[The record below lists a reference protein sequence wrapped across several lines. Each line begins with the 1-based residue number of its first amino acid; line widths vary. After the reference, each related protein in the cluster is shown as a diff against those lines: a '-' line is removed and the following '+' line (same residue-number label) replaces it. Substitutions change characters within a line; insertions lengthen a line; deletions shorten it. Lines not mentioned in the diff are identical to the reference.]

1 MKPSPTYTRSAVTN
15 RLLGLLLFV
24 VVSCCQ
30 AEMLNGRVVGVV
42 DGDTVDIVTPSNEQV
57 RIRVMGIDA
66 PEKAQAFGQ
75 RSKQKMSDFVYGKD
89 AQVEF
94 TKRDRY
100 GRIVGK
106 VIVNGRDAGLG
117 LIDAGLAWHYKKYA
131 FEQPYGDR
139 DTYASAENIARNSRI
154 GLWADAEP
162 IAPWDWRRRSK

>member
-1 MKPSPTYTRSAVTN
+1 MRDILIAV
-15 RLLGLLLFV
+15 LLLTFQV
-24 VVSCCQ
+24 CHADVIG
-30 AEMLNGRVVGVV
+30 GRVVGVV
-42 DGDTVDIVTPSNEQV
+42 DGDTVDIVTPSNEQI

-66 PEKAQAFGQ
+66 PEKAQAFGH
-75 RSKQKMSDFVYGKD
+75 RSKQKMSDLVYGKD
-89 AQVEF
+89 ARVEF

-139 DTYASAENIARNSRI
+139 DSYADAENNSRSSRI